1 MELTD
6 LQIKHQIEL
15 VTHATVNVITG
26 GLEVIFSDDNAQEMP
41 EVLAE
46 IAAMFSYHWTGSE
59 WCIVYECLP
68 EYDRYVIRVGDERIK

>member
-46 IAAMFSYHWTGSE
+46 IAAMFSYRWT
-59 WCIVYECLP
+59 
-68 EYDRYVIRVGDERIK
+68 